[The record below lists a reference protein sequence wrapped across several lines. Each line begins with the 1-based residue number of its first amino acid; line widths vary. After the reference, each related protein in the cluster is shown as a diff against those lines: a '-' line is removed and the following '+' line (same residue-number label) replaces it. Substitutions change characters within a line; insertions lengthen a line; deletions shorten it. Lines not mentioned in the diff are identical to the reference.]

1 MGTPLVFNI
10 QKYAI
15 HDGEGIR
22 TTVFFKGCPL
32 SCRWCH
38 NPESQRWQRE
48 LMFHRDRCTGCG
60 ACAAVCPE
68 GAAQSGEGCA
78 GCGSSSQFLQQLRE
92 HGKAQGRL
100 QKEGVL
106 LPVLFMWDPCR
117 HSAPGIIQEQ
127 GLEQGFCVLGPLRRL
142 GVGEDPLPLSQ
153 GAGGQ
158 EGRFPAFLLCPLG
171 EALPKG
177 QIGRAH
183 V

>member
-78 GCGSSSQFLQQLRE
+78 GCGICAGACVHGARE
-92 HGKAQGRL
+92 LVGR
-100 QKEGVL
+100 EY
-106 LPVLFMWDPCR
+106 P
-117 HSAPGIIQEQ
+117 
-127 GLEQGFCVLGPLRRL
+127 LEELVRELEKDRMF
-142 GVGEDPLPLSQ
+142 
-153 GAGGQ
+153 
-158 EGRFPAFLLCPLG
+158 
-171 EALPKG
+171 
-177 QIGRAH
+177 
-183 V
+183 